1 MKDTSEAMAVRFQKM
16 IMKRNPE
23 ERLLMGC
30 SMFDAAREIVKSAIM
45 EQHPGISPEK
55 MTEEVFLRFYG
66 PEFSESEKRKIL
78 STLKSVD

>member
-30 SMFDAAREIVKSAIM
+30 SMFDTAREIVKNAIM

-55 MTEEVFLRFYG
+55 MTEKVFLRFYG
-66 PEFSESEKRKIL
+66 PEFNEAEKRKIL
-78 STLKSVD
+78 GALKSVN